1 MNIRDFSELLKGCRA
16 VKDKDGNIVVQSIL
30 NMSIVCLTT
39 DDEYSLDDRFANPLT
54 AIKAHNTR
62 YGQIGFVNTQNKE
75 VIIPTQM
82 AVMTKQVAQ
91 NHGMTKAGYVPK
103 NGEVIY
109 NDAGC
114 VQGSQTGHFRNT
126 NEYRF
131 LPYGMR
137 EMAFETVGQPSSHS
151 RIYDAI
157 NNLGAQTSTRTDS
170 YLDKY
175 FTKYDKKLEQF
186 IAHFERPNKLIGMI
200 VLVDGEI
207 IAVDKFP
214 SFTYAEQVWEM
225 MIRDVYGSVAIVSE
239 LKNKSS
245 KKEFTTTYETLKSKH
260 RGDVISL
267 LEKALNKTKG
277 NMTANVTEKI
287 EELFDITFDA
297 VLDTEGHSRSTSA
310 PKSYILKADGY
321 VGQVLVESDFNHLVS
336 IVKKESF
343 DPTAYRKVSELKRK
357 ARSQQRFRL

>member
-16 VKDKDGNIVVQSIL
+16 VKDKDGNVLIQSIM
-30 NMSIVCLTT
+30 NMQIVALTT

-54 AIKAHNTR
+54 AIKAYNSR
-62 YGQIGFVNTQNKE
+62 YGQIGFINKENKE

-82 AVMTKQVAQ
+82 AVMTNQRAQ

-103 NGEVIY
+103 SGQVIY

-114 VQGSQTGHFRNT
+114 VQGSQTGHFNNT

-137 EMAFETVGQPSSHS
+137 EMAFETVGQPHSHS
-151 RIYDAI
+151 RIYNAI
-157 NNLGAQTSTRTDS
+157 NKLGSETSTRTDS

-175 FTKYDKKLEQF
+175 FSKYDKKLEQF
-186 IAHFERPNKLIGMI
+186 IAHFERPEKLIGMI

-207 IAVDKFP
+207 IGVDKFP
-214 SFTYAEQVWEM
+214 SFRYAEQVWQM

-239 LKNKSS
+239 LKNQSS
-245 KKEFTTTYETLKSKH
+245 KKEFTKTYEGLKSKH
-260 RGDVISL
+260 RGDVVSL
-267 LEKALNKTKG
+267 LEKALKKTKE
-277 NMTANVTEKI
+277 NITVDVTEKI
-287 EELFDITFDA
+287 QELFEVTFDA
-297 VLDTEGHSRSTSA
+297 KLDTEGNSSYTA

-321 VGQVLVESDFNHLVS
+321 IGQVIVESDFNHLVS
-336 IVKKESF
+336 IVKKERF
-343 DPTAYRKVSELKRK
+343 DPNAFRKVNELKRK
-357 ARSQQRFRL
+357 ARSQQKFRL